1 MAQLRIR
8 VADDID
14 GAEDIAAVLA
24 RALQAML
31 EDGCFE
37 AEARAV
43 DALAEFA
50 GYCRLSCGYLD
61 DGDCHA
67 ENPGVCGC
75 ICGHSDELDPLS
87 RDDLRPHLNHPPQ
100 APSPL

>member
-8 VADDID
+8 TLDDLAN
-14 GAEDIAAVLA
+14 AEDMAATLA
-24 RALQAML
+24 RALQTML
-31 EDGCFE
+31 EEGCFE

-50 GYCRLSCGYLD
+50 GYCRDSCGYLD

-67 ENPGVCGC
+67 ADPGVCGC
-75 ICGHSDELDPLS
+75 ICGHTDELDPLS
-87 RDDLRPHLNHPPQ
+87 RPDLRPHLNHPPLS
-100 APSPL
+100 SPV